1 MAYEDAL
8 TLKERGTAAV
18 QDATGRGGK
27 THKDIVRH
35 ILDHVKAEGRN
46 ALTAPEG
53 KLICDVYGIAVPK
66 EGVATTAADAAQL
79 ASEIGF
85 PVVLKIVSPDI
96 LHKTEAGG
104 VLVGLANAEQVTQGF
119 ATIMENAKRYNA
131 NANLVGVQVQQMVG
145 GGQEVIVGAV
155 TDPSFGK
162 LVAFGLGG
170 VLVEVLKDI
179 TFRLAPA
186 TRDDAR
192 SMLDGIAAAEMLK
205 GVRGGEPVNR
215 DALATLIE
223 NVSRLVT
230 DFPEI
235 AEMDLNPVFASKT
248 GAIAAD
254 VRIVLDFSPPVER
267 YRPSQE
273 DIVRQMNR
281 IMRPDRVAVIGASS
295 EDGKIGNSVM
305 KNLINGGYQGDIYP
319 IHPKADEIMGR
330 KAYRSVLDVPGDIDV
345 AVFAIPAKFVA
356 AALKEVGQKGIPGAV
371 LIPSGF
377 AETGNVEGQ
386 QEIVAIA
393 REYGIR
399 LMGPNIYGFYYTPKN
414 LCATFCTPYDVKGK
428 AALSSQSGGIG
439 MAIIGFS
446 RAAKMGVSAIVGL
459 GNKSDIDEDD
469 LLTFFEQDD
478 NTEIIAQ
485 HCEDLKD
492 GRAFAEAARRV
503 SKKKPV
509 VVLKAGR
516 TSLGAR
522 AASSHTGALA
532 GNDRIYE
539 DVFRQCGVIRARSL
553 RDLLEFARGI
563 PKLPTPK
570 GENVVIITGAGGSG
584 VLLSDACVDNSLS
597 LMTMPPDLDAAF
609 RKFIPPFGAAG
620 NPVDIT
626 GGEPPTTY
634 QNTIRLG
641 LEDPRI
647 HAIILGYWHTIITP
661 PMVFAKLV
669 VEVKEEMKA
678 KGIEKPIVASLAG
691 DVEVEEAAAYLY
703 EHGVPAYAY
712 STEIPVAVLGAKY
725 RWARAAGLI

>member
-1 MAYEDAL
+1 MAKNGMAHD
-8 TLKERGTAAV
+8 KAAV
-18 QDATGRGGK
+18 RKVLDKAKADGRS
-27 THKDIVRH
+27 
-35 ILDHVKAEGRN
+35 

-53 KLICDVYGIAVPK
+53 KALCDAYGIAVPK
-66 EGVATTAADAAQL
+66 EGVAGSVQEAAKL
-79 ASEIGF
+79 AERMGF
-85 PVVLKIVSPDI
+85 PVVMKIVSPDI

-104 VLVGLANAEQVTQGF
+104 VIVGVKSASEAASAYDTILANARKYKAG
-119 ATIMENAKRYNA
+119 AKID
-131 NANLVGVQVQQMVG
+131 GVQVQQMLQ
-145 GGQEVIVGAV
+145 GGQEVIIGAV

-186 TRDDAR
+186 DKDDAL
-192 SMLDGIAAAEMLK
+192 SMLDGIAAAEILK
-205 GVRGGEPVNR
+205 GVRGADPVNR
-215 DALATLIE
+215 EALATLIQ
-223 NVSRLVT
+223 NVSALVS

-235 AEMDLNPVFASKT
+235 VEMDLNPVFAAKN
-248 GAIAAD
+248 GAVAAD
-254 VRIVLDFSPPVER
+254 VRIVLDWNPAPAR
-267 YRPSQE
+267 YRPSQDE
-273 DIVRQMNR
+273 IVRQMNR
-281 IMRPDRVAVIGASS
+281 IMKPDTVAVIGASA

-305 KNLINGGYQGDIYP
+305 KNLINGGYQGKIYP

-330 KAYRSVLDVPGDIDV
+330 KAYKSVKDVPGDIDV

-356 AALKEVGQKGIPGAV
+356 QALVECGEKKIPGAV

-386 QEIVAIA
+386 REIQEIGRRYNV
-393 REYGIR
+393 R
-399 LMGPNIYGFYYTPKN
+399 LMGPNIYGFYYTWKN
-414 LCATFCTPYDVKGK
+414 LCATFCTPYDVKGH

-446 RAAKMGVSAIVGL
+446 RSAKMGVSAIVGL
-459 GNKSDIDEDD
+459 GNKSDLDEDD

-478 NTEIIAQ
+478 NTHIIAM

-492 GRAFAEAARRV
+492 GRSFAEVAKRV

-516 TSLGAR
+516 TAMGAR

-532 GNDRIYE
+532 GNDKIYD
-539 DVFRQCGVIRARSL
+539 DVLRQSGVIRAPGL
-553 RDLLEFARGI
+553 RDMLEYARAIPLLA
-563 PKLPTPK
+563 TPK

-584 VLLSDACVDNSLS
+584 VLLSDAVVDNNLK
-597 LMTMPPDLDAAF
+597 LMAMPQDLDAAF

-626 GGEPPTTY
+626 GGEPPKTY

-641 LEDPRI
+641 LEEPRI
-647 HAIILGYWHTIITP
+647 HALILGYWHTIITP

-669 VEVKEEMKA
+669 VEVVDEMKA
-678 KGIEKPIVASLAG
+678 KGIHKPIVASLAG
-691 DVEVEEAAAYLY
+691 DVEVEEAAEYLFQ
-703 EHGVPAYAY
+703 HGIPAYPY
-712 STEIPVAVLGAKY
+712 TTEMPVAVLGAKY
-725 RWARAAGLI
+725 KWARGAGLL